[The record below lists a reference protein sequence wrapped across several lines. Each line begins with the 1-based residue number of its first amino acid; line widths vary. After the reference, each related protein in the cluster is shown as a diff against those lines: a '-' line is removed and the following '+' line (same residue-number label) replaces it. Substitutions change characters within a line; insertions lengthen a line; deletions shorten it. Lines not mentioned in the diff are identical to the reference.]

1 MNSSKSLKKIK
12 RSHWVIKGKKEEVTR
27 QIRSEKWDRDRC
39 RGSKKNHKQYLVNFS
54 ANHVHSLAR
63 VNDSVRTHDSPKL
76 DTRRTV
82 TENLNK

>member
-27 QIRSEKWDRDRC
+27 QIRSE
-39 RGSKKNHKQYLVNFS
+39 QYLVNFS